1 MKYEWL
7 TVEEV
12 ADMLRLNTVTIYRWL
27 RTNKLRGIKL
37 GKEWRIKD
45 SDLQEFLESHYND
58 A

>member
-12 ADMLRLNTVTIYRWL
+12 AAMLRLNVVTIYRWL
-27 RTNKLRGIKL
+27 RNNELRGIKL
-37 GKEWRIKD
+37 GKEWRIRE
-45 SDLQEFLESHYND
+45 SDLEAFIESHYND

>member
-12 ADMLRLNTVTIYRWL
+12 AAMLRLNVVTIYRWL
-27 RTNKLRGIKL
+27 RNNELRGIKL
-37 GKEWRIKD
+37 GKEWRIKE
-45 SDLQEFLESHYND
+45 SDLEAFLESHYND